1 MDKIYNKLVRDKI
14 PDIIR
19 SNGEMPIIKILNDD
33 DYKKELDKKLFEEYN
48 EVINASGYDRLG
60 ELADMI
66 EVIKALAKI
75 EGKSLNDVIKISSDK
90 AEKRGGF
97 ESKIFLEKVI
107 ENNK

>member
-48 EVINASGYDRLG
+48 EVINASGYDRLE

-75 EGKSLNDVIKISSDK
+75 EGKSLNDVIKISYDK

-97 ESKIFLEKVI
+97 ENKVFLEKVI

>member
-1 MDKIYNKLVRDKI
+1 MEKIYNKLVRNKI

-19 SNGEMPIIKILNDD
+19 SNGETPIVKILNDE

-48 EVINASGYDRLG
+48 EVINASGYDRLE

-75 EGKSLNDVIKISSDK
+75 EGNTLNDVIKISYDK
-90 AEKRGGF
+90 GEKRGGF
-97 ESKIFLEKVI
+97 ENKVFLEKVI

>member
-1 MDKIYNKLVRDKI
+1 MEKIYDKLVRDKI

-19 SNGEMPIIKILNDD
+19 SNGETPIVKILNDE

-48 EVINASGYDRLG
+48 EVINASGYDRLE

-75 EGKSLNDVIKISSDK
+75 EGKSLNDVIKIFH
-90 AEKRGGF
+90 KR
-97 ESKIFLEKVI
+97 S
-107 ENNK
+107 